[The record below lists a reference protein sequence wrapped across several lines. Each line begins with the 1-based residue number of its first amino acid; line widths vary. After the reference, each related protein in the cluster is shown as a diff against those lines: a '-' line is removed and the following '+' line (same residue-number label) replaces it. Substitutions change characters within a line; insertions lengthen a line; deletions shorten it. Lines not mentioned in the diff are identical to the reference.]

1 MSVSA
6 DAQGRAPLRG
16 CAGALAELTAHRED
30 SAHLHWEPPL
40 TAVLPSTPAGAGA
53 RGAARAPRRAPRR
66 CGEKRAA
73 RSSQLG
79 AADSTRAYAAAAQVG
94 VPRRA
99 GRSAWPAPAA
109 RPGPARTRTPAR
121 HGSASRAL
129 EKRGQAG
136 ARVLGAPVTHLLD
149 GGARRGHALGQQV
162 PHRRHGWSQIGL
174 DEEPDLFLSLFCFLR
189 EEERSRL
196 LFSSPSSHA
205 RGDAMVRPSGPRS
218 PSVKSYVL
226 LCACGTL

>member
-6 DAQGRAPLRG
+6 DAKDRTALRG
-16 CAGALAELTAHRED
+16 CAGALAELTAHRD
-30 SAHLHWEPPL
+30 DPARLHGAPPL
-40 TAVLPSTPAGAGA
+40 TAILLSTPGGAGA
-53 RGAARAPRRAPRR
+53 RGEAPARRRAPRR
-66 CGEKRAA
+66 CGKMRAA

-79 AADSTRAYAAAAQVG
+79 AADSARAYAAAAQVG
-94 VPRRA
+94 APRRA

-109 RPGPARTRTPAR
+109 RPGPVGTRTPTR

-174 DEEPDLFLSLFCFLR
+174 DEETDHRCSFSVLLFLFLW
-189 EEERSRL
+189 EVESRSRL
-196 LFSSPSSHA
+196 LCSPSS
-205 RGDAMVRPSGPRS
+205 REG
-218 PSVKSYVL
+218 
-226 LCACGTL
+226 